1 MSVLIQ
7 LTDGVKSFGDQMLLD
22 SASVTL
28 YENEKVGFIGRNGAG
43 KSTLLRVLL
52 GDEELDSGS
61 VMRSP
66 NLRVG
71 YLRQHDPFLP
81 EESALDFLIRDSGQP
96 DWKCGEVAAEFELK
110 GLYLNGPV
118 KGSVRRMADAREAGG
133 VAAARSEPVD
143 AGRTDQLSGP
153 AHSDSARTFPETF
166 SGGLSDRIARSRIPD
181 GDLRSDARRESR
193 SSDNVQRQD
202 RRISEAG

>member
-22 SASVTL
+22 NANVTL
-28 YENEKVGFIGRNGAG
+28 YEDEKVGFIGRNGAG

-118 KGSVRRMADAREAGG
+118 KG
-133 VAAARSEPVD
+133 
-143 AGRTDQLSGP
+143 LSGGWQTRVKLAALLLHDP
-153 AHSDSARTFPETF
+153 NLLMLDEPTNF
-166 SGGLSDRIARSRIPD
+166 L
-181 GDLRSDARRESR
+181 DLRTQILLEHFLKHFPAACLI
-193 SSDNVQRQD
+193 V
-202 RRISEAG
+202 